1 MWHESVDGMRVREV
15 YEAARRA
22 VELCRSHQQP
32 ALLVCNTYRF
42 VGHYT
47 KDTLRYRPPEE
58 ARDEFR
64 EHDPIHLAERELADD
79 CAVDM
84 QELVALRER
93 VKREIDE
100 AAEAAKRSPLPPA
113 EWALEDVYAPES

>member
-1 MWHESVDGMRVREV
+1 VWEV
-15 YEAARRA
+15 FEAASRA
-22 VELCRSHQQP
+22 AGYCRSHQQP
-32 ALLVCNTYRF
+32 VLLVCNTYRF

-64 EHDPIHLAERELADD
+64 AHDPIHLAERQLADD
-79 CAVDM
+79 CAVELT
-84 QELVALRER
+84 QLVALRER

-100 AAEAAKRSPLPPA
+100 AAEAAQQSPPPPA
-113 EWALEDVYAPES
+113 EWAMEDVYAGEG